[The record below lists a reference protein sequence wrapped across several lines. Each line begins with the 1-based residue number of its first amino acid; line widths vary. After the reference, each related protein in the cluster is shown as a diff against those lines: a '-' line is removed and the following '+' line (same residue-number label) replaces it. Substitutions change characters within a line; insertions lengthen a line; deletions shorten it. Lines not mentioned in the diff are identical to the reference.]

1 MQIQALKD
9 IITDLDNDPAFKVI
23 PPEQKMATARAI
35 LIASHLAAL
44 DDSLQRIN
52 NSIGDLI
59 Q

>member
-35 LIASHLAAL
+35 LIASHLSAIEDTLEEIRRAVGNL
-44 DDSLQRIN
+44 S
-52 NSIGDLI
+52 
-59 Q
+59 